1 MSIKIRYI
9 IAEVTMQIALPLPCG
24 EPAYDEF
31 LTNEGAEHYANDE
44 ADIVDEFIPALK
56 GQMERDIENLN
67 RYHFKLKVL
76 RDATEED
83 RKEFSIK
90 EI

>member
-1 MSIKIRYI
+1 
-9 IAEVTMQIALPLPCG
+9 
-24 EPAYDEF
+24 
-31 LTNEGAEHYANDE
+31 
-44 ADIVDEFIPALK
+44 
-56 GQMERDIENLN
+56 MERDIENLN